1 MKRLPCPVGIMPSV
15 EFAVTERELTAGDVV
30 VLVSD
35 GVVASGTEWLVDFVA
50 NCDEEETPTPWRSG
64 LRKRRRDAA
73 ATGMRDDVTALVL
86 VVI

>member
-1 MKRLPCPVGIMPSV
+1 MKRLPCRSGSCLLV

-50 NCDEEETPTPWRSG
+50 NCDEEENPNTLAERITEEA
-64 LRKRRRDAA
+64 KRRRSD
-73 ATGMRDDVTALVL
+73 GHEDDVTALVL